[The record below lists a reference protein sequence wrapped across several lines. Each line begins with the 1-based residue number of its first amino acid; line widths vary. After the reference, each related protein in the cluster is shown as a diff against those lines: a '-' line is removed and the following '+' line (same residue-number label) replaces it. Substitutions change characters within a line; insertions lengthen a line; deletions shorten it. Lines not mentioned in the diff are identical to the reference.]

1 MCGTDDLVIIG
12 LCCAVFIDISAVF
25 YRGFMGGAVP
35 VFYEF
40 ISDMKWKTHRSV
52 LLSLFLK
59 PYLELSLSVA
69 RQAATTCSI
78 NKTVLEHSVK
88 WSLPWK

>member
-12 LCCAVFIDISAVF
+12 LCCAVFIGISAVF

-35 VFYEF
+35 VFFEF
-40 ISDMKWKTHRSV
+40 IPDMKWKTHRSV

-69 RQAATTCSI
+69 RQG
-78 NKTVLEHSVK
+78 NNDVQYK
-88 WSLPWK
+88 